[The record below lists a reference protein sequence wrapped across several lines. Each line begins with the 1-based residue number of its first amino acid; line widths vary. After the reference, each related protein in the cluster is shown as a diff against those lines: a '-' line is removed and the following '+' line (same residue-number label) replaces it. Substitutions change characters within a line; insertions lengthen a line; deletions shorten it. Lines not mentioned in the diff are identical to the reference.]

1 MLQNFLF
8 LKDSYWGSASLA
20 SHFDCYFSTLLL
32 KSTKQN
38 LIDYFSLT
46 WDAKRCNSKK
56 KKKYSITFQKSF
68 FFSRTVV
75 GGATRSR
82 EVASISFRLFRMNGK
97 KWQKLQK
104 DFFFV
109 LFIFIRLAS
118 KGKVLTRNQMELTF
132 RFRNGEKEE
141 EMQQRNFVTLW
152 QLHLPSIFG
161 WIQILTDFDASSTF
175 WYFSSRY

>member
-1 MLQNFLF
+1 MQQQKEEIF
-8 LKDSYWGSASLA
+8 D
-20 SHFDCYFSTLLL
+20 HFSKKF
-32 KSTKQN
+32 
-38 LIDYFSLT
+38 FSL
-46 WDAKRCNSKK
+46 K
-56 KKKYSITFQKSF
+56 
-68 FFSRTVV
+68 TVV

-118 KGKVLTRNQMELTF
+118 KEKVLTRNQMELTF

-141 EMQQRNFVTLW
+141 EMQQRNFVTL
-152 QLHLPSIFG
+152 
-161 WIQILTDFDASSTF
+161 
-175 WYFSSRY
+175 